1 MLNKSGAS
9 GMLSTFFTV
18 ENDVSCR
25 FVIYG
30 FYYVEVGSLYA
41 HFLESFYH
49 KWVLSFFITFSAS
62 IEMIILFV

>member
-25 FVIYG
+25 FVIYAL
-30 FYYVEVGSLYA
+30 YYVEINSLYS
-41 HFLESFYH
+41 HFLASF
-49 KWVLSFFITFSAS
+49 
-62 IEMIILFV
+62 